1 MLKQKYFYFWTKQ
14 ECIGG
19 PDLSCR
25 EMWLQQRVPSPSCGM
40 TMDKLLIFSDVSLNS
55 PSCKIRRKKIAPTL
69 QAFLRDTVGSVP
81 DTHSEARLPRWC
93 YWSWACL
100 PMGCEMWGDVG
111 LIPGLWDVGS
121 IPGSGRFPGGV
132 NDNLLQNS
140 CLENPMDR
148 GAWQVTVN
156 GLQRVGHNSSDL
168 THTIKQILR

>member
-1 MLKQKYFYFWTKQ
+1 
-14 ECIGG
+14 
-19 PDLSCR
+19 
-25 EMWLQQRVPSPSCGM
+25 MWLQQRVPSPSCGM

-121 IPGSGRFPGGV
+121 IPGSGRFPWR
-132 NDNLLQNS
+132 S
-140 CLENPMDR
+140 K
-148 GAWQVTVN
+148 WQPTPEFLPGESHGQRSLAGYSPWFAKSRTQLKWLNTHNKANIAIKRVTWIFWFPSAYKIYVY
-156 GLQRVGHNSSDL
+156 
-168 THTIKQILR
+168 TIL